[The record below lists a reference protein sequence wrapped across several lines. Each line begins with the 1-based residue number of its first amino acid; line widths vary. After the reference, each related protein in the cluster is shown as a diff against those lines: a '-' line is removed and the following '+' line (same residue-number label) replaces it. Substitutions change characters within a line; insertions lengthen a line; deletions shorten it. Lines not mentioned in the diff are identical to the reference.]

1 MVAPD
6 VRETGKRTC
15 PLARRRSVLTDM
27 DLDTLITTHRR
38 PIERHLRRRV
48 GDPSLAEDLAQEVF
62 LRAWLHA
69 PADLPELRL
78 RAWLYRVATNVAIDA
93 LRARAGRP
101 LLDGALFELLD
112 RAAAVGGE
120 DHDERLAIEAAL
132 AQLPA
137 RERALVTLQF
147 AGYGP
152 TDAARL
158 LRTTP
163 EAARKRLT
171 RARERFRRAYAAT
184 APSARPLVLLLV
196 RDEDPTAYERW
207 LSGAEVRVRRV
218 AHAEAARQLAT
229 AHALVLTGDD
239 NDLHPALYGQEV
251 RGARGSRLEQD
262 RADAAILRDALASG
276 LPVLGI
282 CRGHQ
287 LLNVVHGG
295 TLHQDL
301 GSERVTERP
310 ELHADRRMHAVAT
323 SEDSL
328 TRRMVGRRAS
338 VPSLHHQA
346 VDAVGRGLRVT
357 SRSADG
363 IVEGIEDPRRPF
375 AVGVQWH
382 AELPEAGIAGRR
394 VRDALADAAL
404 RHAAPGRLSQAA

>member
-1 MVAPD
+1 
-6 VRETGKRTC
+6 
-15 PLARRRSVLTDM
+15 M
-27 DLDTLITTHRR
+27 DLDTLVTTHRR

-62 LRAWLHA
+62 LRAWQHC
-69 PADLPELRL
+69 PDGMPELRL

-93 LRARAGRP
+93 LRARAGRVGGVP
-101 LLDGALFELLD
+101 SDGALLDALD
-112 RAAAVGGE
+112 RASAPAGE
-120 DHDERLAIEAAL
+120 DPDERLAIESAL
-132 AQLPA
+132 AQMPA

-147 AGYGP
+147 AGFGP
-152 TDAARL
+152 TDAAL
-158 LRTTP
+158 LLQTTP

-171 RARERFRRAYAAT
+171 RARERFRRAYAAGEP
-184 APSARPLVLLLV
+184 ASKPLVLLLV
-196 RDEDPTAYERW
+196 RDAQPEAYERW
-207 LSGAEVRVRRV
+207 LAGAEVRVRRV
-218 AHAEAARQLAT
+218 ARADDAARQLAA
-229 AHALVLTGDD
+229 AHALVLTGADH
-239 NDLHPALYGQEV
+239 DLHPALYGQEV
-251 RGARGSRLEQD
+251 RGARDSRLDGD
-262 RADAAILRDALASG
+262 RADAAILCDALASG
-276 LPVLGI
+276 MPVLGI

-287 LLNVVHGG
+287 LLNVVRGG

-301 GSERVTERP
+301 GSEGATQRP

-323 SEDSL
+323 GGDSL
-328 TRRMVGRRAS
+328 TRRMVGARAA

-363 IVEGIEDPRRPF
+363 IVEGIEDPRHPF

-404 RHAAPGRLSQAA
+404 QHATLAA

>member
-1 MVAPD
+1 
-6 VRETGKRTC
+6 
-15 PLARRRSVLTDM
+15 M

-38 PIERHLRRRV
+38 PLERHLRRRV
-48 GDPSLAEDLAQEVF
+48 GDPSLAEDLAQEAF

-69 PADLPELRL
+69 PAGLPELRL
-78 RAWLYRVATNVAIDA
+78 RAWLYTVATNLAIDA
-93 LRARAGRP
+93 LRARARRAGGIAS
-101 LLDGALFELLD
+101 DGALLD
-112 RAAAVGGE
+112 ALDLAAAAETE

-158 LRTTP
+158 LQTTP
-163 EAARKRLT
+163 EAARKRLS
-171 RARERFRRAYAAT
+171 RARERFRRAYAAST
-184 APSARPLVLLLV
+184 AGGPQSKPLVLLLV
-196 RDEDPTAYERW
+196 RDEHPDAYERW

-218 AHAEAARQLAT
+218 AHAEEAARQLAT
-229 AHALVLTGDD
+229 AHALVLTGSD

-251 RGARGSRLEQD
+251 RGARVGGTGMED
-262 RADAAILRDALASG
+262 DCADAATLREALASG

-287 LLNVVHGG
+287 LLNVARGG

-301 GSERVTERP
+301 GEERATRRP
-310 ELHADRRMHAVAT
+310 ELHADRRMHVVAT
-323 SEDSL
+323 DGASL
-328 TRRMVGRRAS
+328 TRRMVGSSAA

-346 VDAVGRGLRVT
+346 IARLGRGLRVT

-363 IVEGIEDPRRPF
+363 IVEGIEDPRHPF

-404 RHAAPGRLSQAA
+404 RRAAAEPMALAA

>member
-1 MVAPD
+1 
-6 VRETGKRTC
+6 
-15 PLARRRSVLTDM
+15 M

-38 PIERHLRRRV
+38 PLERYLRRRV

-69 PADLPELRL
+69 PSGLSELRL
-78 RAWLYRVATNVAIDA
+78 RAWLYRVATNLAIDA
-93 LRARAGRP
+93 LRARAGRVGGIP
-101 LLDGALFELLD
+101 SDAGLLDLLD
-112 RAAAVGGE
+112 HAAAPDAE

-171 RARERFRRAYAAT
+171 RARERFRRAYAAS
-184 APSARPLVLLLV
+184 APAARPLVLLLV
-196 RDEDPTAYERW
+196 RDEHPEVYERW
-207 LSGAEVRVRRV
+207 LSGAEVRVRRI
-218 AHAEAARQLAT
+218 AQAEVAARQLAT
-229 AHALVLTGDD
+229 AHALVVTGSDD
-239 NDLHPALYGQEV
+239 DLHPALYGQEI
-251 RGARGSRLEQD
+251 RGARCAGLAD
-262 RADAAILRDALASG
+262 DLADAAVVRDALAHG

-287 LLNVVHGG
+287 LLNVARGG
-295 TLHQDL
+295 SLHQDL
-301 GSERVTERP
+301 GEERATERP

-323 SEDSL
+323 CEHSR
-328 TRRMVGRRAS
+328 TRRIVGMRVP

-346 VDAVGRGLRVT
+346 IDRLGAGLRVT

-363 IVEGIEDPRRPF
+363 IVEGIEDPRHPF

-404 RHAAPGRLSQAA
+404 RHAAAAPLPVAA

>member
-1 MVAPD
+1 
-6 VRETGKRTC
+6 
-15 PLARRRSVLTDM
+15 M
-27 DLDTLITTHRR
+27 DIDTLIATHRR

-69 PADLPELRL
+69 PADLTELRQ

-93 LRARAGRP
+93 LRARAGRVGGIP
-101 LLDGALFELLD
+101 SDGALLDLLD
-112 RAAAVGGE
+112 RAPAPQGE
-120 DHDERLAIEAAL
+120 DLDERLAIEAAL

-163 EAARKRLT
+163 EAARKRLA
-171 RARERFRRAYAAT
+171 RARDRFRRAYASSGVDGT
-184 APSARPLVLLLV
+184 ASKPLVLLLV
-196 RDEDPTAYERW
+196 RDEDPSMYERW
-207 LSGAEVRVRRV
+207 LAGAEVRVRRV
-218 AHAEAARQLAT
+218 SHADAAARQLAT
-229 AHALVLTGDD
+229 AHALVLTGSD
-239 NDLHPALYGQEV
+239 NDLHPALYGQEI
-251 RGARGSRLEQD
+251 RGAQGSRLDED
-262 RADAAILRDALASG
+262 RADAAILRDAIASG
-276 LPVLGI
+276 MPVLGI

-287 LLNVVHGG
+287 LLNVVRGG

-301 GSERVTERP
+301 GTERATRQP

-323 SEDSL
+323 GSDSL
-328 TRRMVGRRAS
+328 TRRMVGARAA

-346 VDAVGRGLRVT
+346 IDRLGRGLRVT

-363 IVEGIEDPRRPF
+363 IVEGIEDPRHAF

-404 RHAAPGRLSQAA
+404 RHAAAQPVALAA

>member
-1 MVAPD
+1 
-6 VRETGKRTC
+6 
-15 PLARRRSVLTDM
+15 M
-27 DLDTLITTHRR
+27 DLDLAIATHRR
-38 PIERHLRRRV
+38 PIVRHLRRRV

-93 LRARAGRP
+93 LRARRP
-101 LLDGALFELLD
+101 LDDALVLDLLGDAALD
-112 RAAAVGGE
+112 SAGSGSSV

-147 AGYGP
+147 AGFGP

-158 LRTTP
+158 LETTP
-163 EAARKRLT
+163 EAARKRLA
-171 RARERFRRAYAAT
+171 RARDRFRRAYAASG
-184 APSARPLVLLLV
+184 PKVKPLVLLLV
-196 RDEDPTAYERW
+196 RDEEPAIYERW
-207 LSGAEVRVRRV
+207 LAGAEVRVRRV
-218 AHAEAARQLAT
+218 APDDAMRQLPT
-229 AHALVLTGDD
+229 AHALVLTGSDHD
-239 NDLHPALYGQEV
+239 VHPALYGQPV
-251 RGARGSRLEQD
+251 RGSRNPQLDAD
-262 RADAAILRDALASG
+262 RADVALLREALDGG

-287 LLNVVHGG
+287 LLNVARGG

-301 GSERVTERP
+301 GEDRATERP
-310 ELHADRRMHAVAT
+310 ELHLDRRMHAVAT
-323 SEDSL
+323 GGDSL
-328 TRRMVGRRAS
+328 TRRMVGRHAS
-338 VPSLHHQA
+338 VPSIHHQA
-346 VDAVGRGLRVT
+346 IARVGHGLRVT
-357 SRSADG
+357 SRTDDG
-363 IVEGIEDPRRPF
+363 IVEGIEDAALPF

-404 RHAAPGRLSQAA
+404 RRAADAPQPLAA

>member
-1 MVAPD
+1 
-6 VRETGKRTC
+6 
-15 PLARRRSVLTDM
+15 M
-27 DLDTLITTHRR
+27 DLDTVIATHRR

-48 GDPSLAEDLAQEVF
+48 GDPALAEDLAQEVF

-78 RAWLYRVATNVAIDA
+78 RAWLYRVATNLAIDA
-93 LRARAGRP
+93 LRARRAGGMQSDDA
-101 LLDGALFELLD
+101 LLELLD
-112 RAAAVGGE
+112 RAAAPEGE
-120 DHDERLAIEAAL
+120 DPDERLAIEAAL

-158 LRTTP
+158 LETTP
-163 EAARKRLT
+163 EAARKRLA
-171 RARERFRRAYAAT
+171 RARDRFRLAYAAAA
-184 APSARPLVLLLV
+184 APATKPLVLLLV
-196 RDEDPTAYERW
+196 REDDPSHYERW
-207 LSGAEVRVRRV
+207 LAGAELRVRHVR
-218 AHAEAARQLAT
+218 AEEAPRQLAT

-239 NDLHPALYGQEV
+239 HDLHPALYRQEI
-251 RGARGSRLEQD
+251 RGARNPQLAQD
-262 RADAAILRDALASG
+262 RADAALLRDALASG
-276 LPVLGI
+276 MPVLGI

-287 LLNVVHGG
+287 LLNVVRGG

-301 GSERVTERP
+301 GAERATRQP

-323 SEDSL
+323 GGTSRM
-328 TRRMVGRRAS
+328 RRIVGARAA
-338 VPSLHHQA
+338 VPSIHHQA

-363 IVEGIEDPRRPF
+363 IVEAIEDPRHPF

-382 AELPEAGIAGRR
+382 AELPEAGMAGRR

-404 RHAAPGRLSQAA
+404 RRAAAEPRALAA

>member
-1 MVAPD
+1 MGM
-6 VRETGKRTC
+6 E
-15 PLARRRSVLTDM
+15 
-27 DLDTLITTHRR
+27 LDTVIATHRL

-48 GDPSLAEDLAQEVF
+48 GDASLAEDLAQEVF

-93 LRARAGRP
+93 LRARRP
-101 LLDGALFELLD
+101 LLDLGVLEALD
-112 RAAAVGGE
+112 RAAAFETE

-152 TDAARL
+152 TDAAQL
-158 LRTTP
+158 LETTP

-171 RARERFRRAYAAT
+171 RARERFRRAYATTTPA
-184 APSARPLVLLLV
+184 AKPLVLLLV
-196 RDEDPTAYERW
+196 RDEDSVVYERW
-207 LSGAEVRVRRV
+207 LAGAEVRVRHV
-218 AHAEAARQLAT
+218 SHAGDAARQLAT

-239 NDLHPALYGQEV
+239 HDIHPDLYGQPV
-251 RGARGSRLEQD
+251 RGSRNPQLEAD
-262 RADAAILRDALASG
+262 RTDAAILADALASG
-276 LPVLGI
+276 MPVLGI

-287 LLNVVHGG
+287 LLNVVRGG

-301 GSERVTERP
+301 GAERATERP

-323 SEDSL
+323 GDGSL
-328 TRRMVGRRAS
+328 TRRMIGRRTA
-338 VPSLHHQA
+338 VPSIHHQA
-346 VDAVGRGLRVT
+346 VDRLGTSLRVT

-363 IVEGIEDPRRPF
+363 IVEGIEDPRLPF
-375 AVGVQWH
+375 AVGIQWH
-382 AELPEAGIAGRR
+382 AELSEAGIAGRR

-404 RHAAPGRLSQAA
+404 RHAGAAPLAA

>member
-1 MVAPD
+1 
-6 VRETGKRTC
+6 
-15 PLARRRSVLTDM
+15 M
-27 DLDTLITTHRR
+27 DLDTLITTYRR
-38 PIERHLRRRV
+38 PLERHLRRRV
-48 GDPSLAEDLAQEVF
+48 GDPSLAEDLVQETF

-69 PADLPELRL
+69 PAGLPELRL
-78 RAWLYRVATNVAIDA
+78 RAWLYRVATNLAIDA
-93 LRARAGRP
+93 LRARAGRAGGIAS
-101 LLDGALFELLD
+101 DGALLD
-112 RAAAVGGE
+112 ALDLAAAPAGE
-120 DHDERLAIEAAL
+120 DPDERLAIEAAL

-158 LRTTP
+158 LQTTP
-163 EAARKRLT
+163 EAARKRLA
-171 RARERFRRAYAAT
+171 RARERFRRAYAAS
-184 APSARPLVLLLV
+184 APAARPLVLLLV
-196 RDEDPTAYERW
+196 RDRDPDVYERW
-207 LSGAEVRVRRV
+207 LAGAELHVRRV
-218 AHAEAARQLAT
+218 AQADEAARQLAT
-229 AHALVLTGDD
+229 AHALVVTGSD

-251 RGARGSRLEQD
+251 RAACGSRLDED
-262 RADAAILRDALASG
+262 RADAALLRDALASG

-301 GSERVTERP
+301 GEERATERP

-323 SEDSL
+323 CDGSR
-328 TRRMVGRRAS
+328 TRRMVGAHAS

-346 VDAVGRGLRVT
+346 VDRLGRGLRVT

-363 IVEGIEDPRRPF
+363 IVEGIEDPRHPF

-404 RHAAPGRLSQAA
+404 GRATLAA

>member
-1 MVAPD
+1 
-6 VRETGKRTC
+6 
-15 PLARRRSVLTDM
+15 M

-69 PADLPELRL
+69 PADLSELRL

-101 LLDGALFELLD
+101 LADGALLD
-112 RAAAVGGE
+112 QLDQAAVGGGE
-120 DHDERLAIEAAL
+120 DQDERLAIEAAL

-147 AGYGP
+147 AGFGP

-158 LRTTP
+158 LQTTP

-171 RARERFRRAYAAT
+171 RARERFRRVYATT
-184 APSARPLVLLLV
+184 APADRPLVLLLV
-196 RDEDPTAYERW
+196 RDADPGSYERW
-207 LSGAEVRVRRV
+207 LAGAEVRVRRV
-218 AHAEAARQLAT
+218 CDADEAARQLAT
-229 AHALVLTGDD
+229 AHALVLTGAD
-239 NDLHPALYGQEV
+239 NDLHPSLYGQEI
-251 RGARGSRLEQD
+251 RGARNTRLDAD

-276 LPVLGI
+276 MPVLGI

-287 LLNVVHGG
+287 LLNVVRGG

-301 GSERVTERP
+301 GSDCATERP

-323 SEDSL
+323 GDDSL
-328 TRRMVGRRAS
+328 TRRMVGSRAA

-346 VDAVGRGLRVT
+346 IDALGQGLRVT

-363 IVEGIEDPRRPF
+363 IVEGIEVTHHPF

-404 RHAAPGRLSQAA
+404 RHAAAEPLPVAA

>member
-1 MVAPD
+1 
-6 VRETGKRTC
+6 
-15 PLARRRSVLTDM
+15 M
-27 DLDTLITTHRR
+27 DLDTLIATHRR
-38 PIERHLRRRV
+38 PLERHLRRRV
-48 GDPSLAEDLAQEVF
+48 GDASLAEDLAQEAF
-62 LRAWLHA
+62 LRAWLRA

-78 RAWLYRVATNVAIDA
+78 RAWLYTVATNLAIDA

-101 LLDGALFELLD
+101 LLDGGLIELLD
-112 RAAAVGGE
+112 HAAAPAGE

-158 LRTTP
+158 LQTTP
-163 EAARKRLT
+163 EAARKRLA
-171 RARERFRRAYAAT
+171 RARDRFRRAYAQT
-184 APSARPLVLLLV
+184 APAIKPLVLLLV
-196 RDEDPTAYERW
+196 RDEDPGLYERW
-207 LSGAEVRVRRV
+207 LAGAELHVRRV
-218 AHAEAARQLAT
+218 GHADETVRQLAT
-229 AHALVLTGDD
+229 AHALVLTGSDD
-239 NDLHPALYGQEV
+239 DVHPALYGQQT
-251 RGARGSRLEQD
+251 RAARPGSFAND
-262 RADAAILRDALASG
+262 RADAAILSEALAQG

-287 LLNVVHGG
+287 LLNVARGG

-301 GSERVTERP
+301 GEERATRAP

-323 SEDSL
+323 GAGSL
-328 TRRMVGRRAS
+328 TRRMVGTRAA

-346 VDAVGRGLRVT
+346 VDRLGRGLRVT

-363 IVEGIEDPRRPF
+363 IVEGIEDPRHPF

-404 RHAAPGRLSQAA
+404 RHAAAEPVALVA

>member
-1 MVAPD
+1 
-6 VRETGKRTC
+6 
-15 PLARRRSVLTDM
+15 M
-27 DLDTLITTHRR
+27 DLDALITTHRR

-69 PADLPELRL
+69 PDLPDPRL
-78 RAWLYRVATNVAIDA
+78 RAWLYRVATNIAIDA
-93 LRARAGRP
+93 LRARRP
-101 LLDGALFELLD
+101 LLDGGLLD
-112 RAAAVGGE
+112 ALDHAAAPDGE

-158 LRTTP
+158 LETTP
-163 EAARKRLT
+163 EAARKRLA
-171 RARERFRRAYAAT
+171 RARARFRRAYAAS
-184 APSARPLVLLLV
+184 APAAKPLVLLLV
-196 RDEDPTAYERW
+196 RDEDPTEYVRW
-207 LSGAEVRVRRV
+207 LSGAELDVRYVS
-218 AHAEAARQLAT
+218 HAAAAARQLAT

-239 NDLHPALYGQEV
+239 NDLHPALYGQEI
-251 RGARGSRLEQD
+251 RGARGACLDDD
-262 RADAAILRDALASG
+262 RADASILQDALASG

-287 LLNVVHGG
+287 LLNVVRGG

-301 GSERVTERP
+301 GAERATERP

-323 SEDSL
+323 GEASL
-328 TRRMVGRRAS
+328 TRRMVGARAA
-338 VPSLHHQA
+338 VPSVHHQA
-346 VDAVGRGLRVT
+346 IDRVGRGLRVT
-357 SRSADG
+357 SRSGDG
-363 IVEGIEDPRRPF
+363 IVEGIEDPRHPF

-382 AELPEAGIAGRR
+382 AELPEAGIPGRR

-404 RHAAPGRLSQAA
+404 RHAEPERVPLAA

>member
-1 MVAPD
+1 
-6 VRETGKRTC
+6 
-15 PLARRRSVLTDM
+15 M
-27 DLDTLITTHRR
+27 DLDTLIATHRR

-69 PADLPELRL
+69 PELPELRL

-93 LRARAGRP
+93 LRTRAGRVGAIAS
-101 LLDGALFELLD
+101 DGALLD
-112 RAAAVGGE
+112 ALDLAAAAETE
-120 DHDERLAIEAAL
+120 DHDELLAIEAAL

-158 LRTTP
+158 LQTTP
-163 EAARKRLT
+163 EAARKRLA
-171 RARERFRRAYAAT
+171 RARERFRRAYAT
-184 APSARPLVLLLV
+184 TTPGGPQSRPLVLLLV
-196 RDEDPTAYERW
+196 RNEDPGEYERW
-207 LSGAEVRVRRV
+207 LAGAELRVRRV
-218 AHAEAARQLAT
+218 THADMPVRQLAT
-229 AHALVLTGDD
+229 AHALVLTGND
-239 NDLHPALYGQEV
+239 NDLHPALYGQEA
-251 RGARGSRLEQD
+251 RGARGSQLEED
-262 RADAAILRDALASG
+262 RADAAILRDALAHG

-301 GSERVTERP
+301 ATERATRCP

-323 SEDSL
+323 GRDSL
-328 TRRMVGRRAS
+328 TRRMVGVRAA

-346 VDAVGRGLRVT
+346 IDVVGQGLRVT
-357 SRSADG
+357 SCSADG
-363 IVEGIEDPRRPF
+363 IVEGIEDPRHSF

-404 RHAAPGRLSQAA
+404 RHAAAEPLAA

>member
-1 MVAPD
+1 MN
-6 VRETGKRTC
+6 
-15 PLARRRSVLTDM
+15 
-27 DLDTLITTHRR
+27 LDAVITTHRQ

-93 LRARAGRP
+93 LRARRP
-101 LLDGALFELLD
+101 LADGTLLD
-112 RAAAVGGE
+112 ELDQAAATGGE

-171 RARERFRRAYAAT
+171 RARERFRRAYAQT
-184 APSARPLVLLLV
+184 APAAKPLVLLLV
-196 RDEDPTAYERW
+196 RDEEPEIYERW
-207 LSGAEVRVRRV
+207 LAGAEVRVRRV
-218 AHAEAARQLAT
+218 SDADEAARQLAT
-229 AHALVLTGDD
+229 AHALVLTGAD
-239 NDLHPALYGQEV
+239 NDLHPSLYGQEV
-251 RGARGSRLEQD
+251 RGARNTQLEAD
-262 RADAAILRDALASG
+262 RADAAILRDALATG

-287 LLNVVHGG
+287 LLNVVRGG

-301 GSERVTERP
+301 GSEGATRRP
-310 ELHADRRMHAVAT
+310 ELHADRRMHAVA
-323 SEDSL
+323 SGGDSL
-328 TRRMVGRRAS
+328 TRRMVGTRAA

-346 VDAVGRGLRVT
+346 IDDLGRGLRVT

-363 IVEGIEDPRRPF
+363 IVEGIEDPHHPF

-404 RHAAPGRLSQAA
+404 RHAAAEPLPVAA